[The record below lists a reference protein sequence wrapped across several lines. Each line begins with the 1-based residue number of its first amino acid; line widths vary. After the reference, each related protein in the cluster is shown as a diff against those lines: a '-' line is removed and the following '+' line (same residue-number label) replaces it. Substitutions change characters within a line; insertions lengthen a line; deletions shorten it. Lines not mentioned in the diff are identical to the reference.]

1 MKARSDMWHCAHF
14 DIAPVFPLASPAGGK
29 GRGEEAQTFLRSNPL
44 TPALSPLG
52 GKREPGSVSSC
63 ALWRGTSVKTRT
75 ASRVGAWRPSPV
87 TRHFSAFTLIEMLL
101 VIAILG
107 ILAGLAVP
115 ALKNLGKSNVNVSAA
130 RQLLDDVGRA
140 RQLAMAN
147 RTTVYMVF
155 LPTNFWTIQPNAWFS
170 SLTPAQLN
178 SVTNLVDKQL
188 TGYTFISQ
196 GTVGDQPGRHNWRYL
211 APWQSMPDGTFIAAQ
226 KFLLPGSPLLPIPIP
241 TWQADYNR
249 LPISAFTNIYV
260 PFPTATNQTLVS
272 LPGIAFDYSGRL
284 VSEMD
289 SSGGY
294 HDAYI
299 PLAKGSVGF
308 GYNGAT
314 KLPQL
319 TIVNPTDVHETP
331 AGNSTDIS
339 YNVVHIDALT
349 GRAVLES
356 HKMLP

>member
-1 MKARSDMWHCAHF
+1 MWHGA
-14 DIAPVFPLASPAGGK
+14 
-29 GRGEEAQTFLRSNPL
+29 
-44 TPALSPLG
+44 
-52 GKREPGSVSSC
+52 
-63 ALWRGTSVKTRT
+63 SVKTRT
-75 ASRVGAWRPSPV
+75 APAVGACHRSPA
-87 TRHFSAFTLIEMLL
+87 TRHFSAFTLIEML
-101 VIAILG
+101 VVMAILG

-115 ALKNLGKSNVNVSAA
+115 ALKNLGKSNVNVSAS

-155 LPTNFWTIQPNAWFS
+155 LPTNFWTIPLQSPSSPPWFGA
-170 SLTPAQLN
+170 LTPAQLN

-211 APWQSMPDGTFIAAQ
+211 APWQSLPDGTFIAAK
-226 KFLLPGSPLLPIPIP
+226 KFLPLGSLQLPFQIPD
-241 TWQADYNR
+241 WQQDYNR
-249 LPISAFTNIYV
+249 GLISAFTNIYV

-308 GYNGAT
+308 GYNGTT
-314 KLPQL
+314 KRPQL
-319 TIVNPTDVHETP
+319 TTVNPTDVHETP